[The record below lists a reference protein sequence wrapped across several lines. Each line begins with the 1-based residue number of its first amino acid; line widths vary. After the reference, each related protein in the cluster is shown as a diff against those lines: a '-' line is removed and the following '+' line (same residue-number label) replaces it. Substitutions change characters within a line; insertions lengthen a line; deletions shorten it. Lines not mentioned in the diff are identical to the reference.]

1 MGALNAPPPDPSGI
15 AHGTPPGH
23 VTPYRVSVAELF
35 QQAGER
41 LQLHWV
47 AGQAGGDR
55 QLTSDTVQ
63 KPSLALIG
71 HLNFV
76 HPNRVQ
82 VLGCAEMDYLRNLN
96 AEGLGHAVNNLYST
110 EIAAVVVANG
120 EVVPE
125 LLIAAAERTST
136 PLLTSPEPS
145 PLVMRVLSH
154 IMTQALAPSTVLH
167 GVFLEVS
174 GLGVLITGDPA
185 VGKSELALELITR
198 GHRLIADDA
207 LEVFAVSPDTLEG
220 RCPSLLQ
227 DFMEVRGLGVLNI
240 RRLFSET
247 AVKSKK
253 NLKLIIHLTPAE
265 HWRSVDRLDMT
276 ASIRDI
282 LGAQVP
288 EIRIPV
294 AVGRNLAVLVEVAV
308 RNHILKLRGF
318 NSSEEFADRQRVAI
332 EAAGAES

>member
-1 MGALNAPPPDPSGI
+1 MDPLNDREDAPE
-15 AHGTPPGH
+15 TPVGGYCHGH
-23 VTPYRVSVAELF
+23 VTVAELF
-35 QQAGER
+35 RQAGDR
-41 LQLHWV
+41 LQLCWV
-47 AGQAGGDR
+47 AGHAGGHR
-55 QLTSDTVQ
+55 RLTSDTIQ
-63 KPSLALIG
+63 KPTLALIG

-82 VLGCAEMDYLRNLN
+82 VLGCAEMDYLRNLSDD
-96 AEGLGHAVNNLYST
+96 GLRHAVDNLFST

-120 EVVPE
+120 EQVPE
-125 LLIAAAERTST
+125 ALLSAAERTAT
-136 PLLTSPEPS
+136 PLFTSPEQS
-145 PLVMRVLSH
+145 PMLMRVLSH
-154 IMTQALAPSTVLH
+154 MMTQALAPSTILH

-198 GHRLIADDA
+198 GHRLVADDA

-240 RRLFSET
+240 RRLFGET
-247 AVKSKK
+247 AVKHKK
-253 NLKLIIHLTPAE
+253 NLKLIIHLTPADD
-265 HWRSVDRLDMT
+265 WQSLDRLDMR
-276 ASIRDI
+276 ASDREI
-282 LGAQVP
+282 LGSVVP
-288 EIRIPV
+288 EVRIPV

-318 NSSEEFADRQRVAI
+318 NSAEEFADRQRAAI
-332 EAAGAES
+332 AATSPEETP